1 MMMTISAINQIAKKN
16 AWVYGMLSFLL
27 FSLSLM
33 IGYNEESSNHLFVLL
48 KAGLIAVSSISY
60 YMVGRSYLSNRIA
73 EQYALL
79 SVAVFIYEIM
89 LFFAVGK
96 TVIYIRDYPAILNS
110 IMWISC
116 SFASII
122 HYRSRIQSFFSRLV
136 NSKESISLVISST
149 LLSILVIILSI
160 EPTGMK
166 LAWDNDTFYNF
177 INMLGFESLYDAK
190 LLRFYSH
197 ISIVYSHIIVLL
209 KLLFNDIRLAFFLIN
224 TFCIVIASFGT
235 VFLLRELVPGKKT
248 FDYTLGAAVFML
260 SPWVC
265 GMSTYHIYDYY
276 IWCLFPLLI
285 YFVATHKWI
294 WVFVLGAMIT
304 FSKATGLVVFGSV
317 CVAIVIVD
325 YTSTR
330 KENTDTRSSLLK
342 LLAKPQYWC
351 WFSILPVFL
360 LFFKN
365 GVKDFIGTSSS
376 TYFGFN
382 PEHILQWI
390 KMILFSNFLWLYI
403 VICIISATIIFFLNN
418 DVKENNTKKTVSILL
433 ISDLIFILFNFIFVT
448 YRIPRYLDSH
458 ISIVFIIEAI
468 LLLRLNNKTI
478 KYIGLFI
485 SVIISTVSSFY
496 TIDPLS
502 LMLFNSLNVGDH
514 RVVDYEISDLASL
527 GDSIITNR
535 DYYSY
540 PVILDKVLTYIIS
553 DKSDDTDIMF
563 SLGTEPS
570 TWGPSAGRYSYV
582 YDENKRSFELFYDT
596 TISGLAN
603 YYDYEYYDSNHMIPF
618 NVRYIFPE
626 ETVDNAISQ
635 SSSKEFYYIYMPT
648 LNYGKESQIE
658 NYNII
663 DEKKFSFRGWK
674 MNCIKFN
681 K

>member
-1 MMMTISAINQIAKKN
+1 MLMTISAINQIAKKN

-48 KAGLIAVSSISY
+48 KAGLIAASSISY
-60 YMVGRSYLSNRIA
+60 YMVGSSYLSDRIA

-89 LFFAVGK
+89 LFLAVGK

-122 HYRSRIQSFFSRLV
+122 RYRSKIQSFFSRLV
-136 NSKESISLVISST
+136 SNKERIILVISST

-177 INMLGFESLYDAK
+177 INMLDFESLYDAK

-209 KLLFNDIRLAFFLIN
+209 KLLFKNIWLAFFLIN
-224 TFCIVIASFGT
+224 AFCIFIASFGT

-325 YTSTR
+325 YASTK
-330 KENTDTRSSLLK
+330 KENTDTRSSILK
-342 LLAKPQYWC
+342 LLKKPQYWC
-351 WFSILPVFL
+351 WFSIVPVFL
-360 LFFKN
+360 LYFKN
-365 GVKDFIGTSSS
+365 GVKDFVSISSS

-382 PEHILQWI
+382 PKHIIQWI
-390 KMILFSNFLWLYI
+390 KMILFSNFLWFYI
-403 VICIISATIIFFLNN
+403 VACLVSTFIIFY
-418 DVKENNTKKTVSILL
+418 KKSDIKWGSISRIVSILL
-433 ISDLIFILFNFIFVT
+433 IHDLLFILFNFIFVT

-458 ISIVFIIEAI
+458 ICVVFIIEAI
-468 LLLRLNNKTI
+468 LLLCLNNRVV
-478 KYIGLFI
+478 KYTGLFVSI
-485 SVIISTVSSFY
+485 IISITSSFY

-502 LMLFNSLNVGDH
+502 LILFNSFNVGEH
-514 RVVDYEISDLASL
+514 RVIDYEISDMPSL
-527 GDSIITNR
+527 GDSIVTNR

-553 DKSDDTDIMF
+553 DKSDDSDIMF
-563 SLGTEPS
+563 SLGNEPS

-596 TISGLAN
+596 SINGLAN
-603 YYDYEYYDSNHMIPF
+603 DYDYEYYGADQMIPF
-618 NVRYIFPE
+618 SLRYIFPE
-626 ETVDNAISQ
+626 ENIGDIILQSNAKQ
-635 SSSKEFYYIYMPT
+635 FYYVYMPT
-648 LNYGKESQIE
+648 LNMGKESMLKKYHIIE
-658 NYNII
+658 YREFN
-663 DEKKFSFRGWK
+663 FRGWK